1 MKNSLEITNFIDFL
15 YTSNLQMNQ
24 SSKRRYMLAQNHTGL
39 TVFLNKSFTPK
50 EESFKFY
57 LEIADQIHVESG
69 SDSEKND

>member
-1 MKNSLEITNFIDFL
+1 
-15 YTSNLQMNQ
+15 MNQ

-57 LEIADQIHVESG
+57 LEIADEILSSLEVTVEKMTKVIH
-69 SDSEKND
+69 SEGN

>member
-57 LEIADQIHVESG
+57 LEIADQIHIESG
-69 SDSEKND
+69 SDSGKND

>member
-1 MKNSLEITNFIDFL
+1 
-15 YTSNLQMNQ
+15 MNQ

-57 LEIADQIHVESG
+57 LKIADQIHVESG

>member
-1 MKNSLEITNFIDFL
+1 MYS
-15 YTSNLQMNQ
+15 SNLQMNQ
-24 SSKRRYMLAQNHTGL
+24 SSKRRYHAGTKPHRSDY
-39 TVFLNKSFTPK
+39 FLNKSFTPK